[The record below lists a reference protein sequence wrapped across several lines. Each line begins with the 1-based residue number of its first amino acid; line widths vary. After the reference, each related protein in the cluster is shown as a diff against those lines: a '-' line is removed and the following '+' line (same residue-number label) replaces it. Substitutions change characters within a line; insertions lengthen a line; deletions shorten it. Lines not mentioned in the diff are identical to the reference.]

1 MTEPFF
7 HSKYRTSFAV
17 SYAKAWRFV
26 ICPNVMASSV
36 HVTGAHLEFSSPP
49 VSLQTLGLAAEHR
62 LLVLVDNETLSQR
75 LPSSN
80 SKVIYSRIYT
90 NPHMHTD
97 TPNNP
102 LTHTK
107 KMDHENIFK
116 PFKDQMY
123 AANGEYREVRVEAA
137 TLLEKLEK
145 NQERLDALQRGTAS
159 EAFEGE
165 KAALEDQKAWLV
177 GLDRDVRDRMRRWL
191 IIIEECINAMRQGA
205 FLERESS

>member
-62 LLVLVDNETLSQR
+62 LLVLADNETLSQR

-90 NPHMHTD
+90 YPHMHTD

-102 LTHTK
+102 PPHTRK
-107 KMDHENIFK
+107 KWITKTFSNPSKTRCTQQTEN
-116 PFKDQMY
+116 
-123 AANGEYREVRVEAA
+123 
-137 TLLEKLEK
+137 
-145 NQERLDALQRGTAS
+145 TA
-159 EAFEGE
+159 
-165 KAALEDQKAWLV
+165 
-177 GLDRDVRDRMRRWL
+177 R
-191 IIIEECINAMRQGA
+191 
-205 FLERESS
+205 